1 MASVYA
7 FRTEVT
13 MQIEG
18 EEGNVTSKTDL
29 TQHKKENKSCMPQLD
44 PEGVVAG
51 TGSLQE
57 AAKTKVTQD
66 NEEEEVAMEK
76 VQGVKVCVGNAGEE
90 NELEAHI
97 PQVELKV
104 VAAKA
109 DVTQQMDQVAMDIE
123 EHEVTGFLVYSY
135 LKEWDEKRLF
145 VHPGEG
151 SLRTEC
157 LVDIL
162 QSNQNERA
170 NIIPEELRD
179 LLKQLGTYL

>member
-1 MASVYA
+1 MQFDMASVYA

-66 NEEEEVAMEK
+66 NGNHCYKYYEPLLVSSKNSCFNNIFTEEEEVAMEK

-97 PQVELKV
+97 PQVELEV

-109 DVTQQMDQVAMDIE
+109 DVTQQMGKLCVLCYKTI
-123 EHEVTGFLVYSY
+123 VGVNK
-135 LKEWDEKRLF
+135 KELIF
-145 VHPGEG
+145 
-151 SLRTEC
+151 
-157 LVDIL
+157 
-162 QSNQNERA
+162 
-170 NIIPEELRD
+170 
-179 LLKQLGTYL
+179 